1 MNKPIL
7 KLTSAEQ
14 TAMNTAR
21 NLMLSVLTDSRVKG
35 ESRDA
40 AALRETLR
48 DGEALIRR
56 IYKLAAL
63 EA

>member
-1 MNKPIL
+1 MSKPIL

-14 TAMNTAR
+14 RRLDDAR
-21 NLMLSVLTDSRVKG
+21 DLMLKLLMESRVKG
-35 ESRDA
+35 ECRDA

-56 IYKLAAL
+56 IHKLAAVPV
-63 EA
+63 